1 MAKAVKTDSSHYLT
15 DMARVSETQHKS
27 VIPTDVSGVSF
38 GDEGLWPAAEKR
50 GNWVYKRI
58 AHTGDPEYLFNQQA
72 LARVWHARIFEAI
85 TQYDSLSLLIIIVIK
100 CQLNGLSIAK
110 NWLRTASP

>member
-50 GNWVYKRI
+50 GNWVY
-58 AHTGDPEYLFNQQA
+58 
-72 LARVWHARIFEAI
+72 
-85 TQYDSLSLLIIIVIK
+85 
-100 CQLNGLSIAK
+100 
-110 NWLRTASP
+110 